1 MAIGGREQERRQER
15 ALDRTAVENKGSGA
29 NSVPNERNPLEQDLK
44 LFEQLAQR
52 SPDPYVR
59 RDFAMLVRDIKYIES
74 QKPLLSEAAEQLGI
88 QKICEKLS
96 SEEIAYYIALP
107 REGRETRVHKI
118 LRENLVDDISRLE
131 DLKGWDRE
139 EFLTFFSMVVNQALS
154 REYSLRRQKNENRH
168 GSAVRQLL
176 VEEKSRD
183 DLIRKLGKDVTWGLF
198 FPREIRGKSEEAPA
212 EAISKIWER
221 VSEFAKVTPVA
232 ANPKA
237 LQAFMEGSLNS
248 TPQQARD
255 HARTL
260 IETEIRQSH
269 VVISAQGRNEDG
281 KNGDSG
287 SSSRQQTGG
296 MQVLVEIK
304 GSRPADQENKLLVE
318 QLLSLPG
325 LTSADKKI
333 ARLCLYEGRT
343 EKETKT
349 ALGMSQGQVSKR
361 LTVIRGLMKA
371 ALSST
376 QSER

>member
-1 MAIGGREQERRQER
+1 
-15 ALDRTAVENKGSGA
+15 
-29 NSVPNERNPLEQDLK
+29 
-44 LFEQLAQR
+44 
-52 SPDPYVR
+52 
-59 RDFAMLVRDIKYIES
+59 MLVRDIKYIES

-131 DLKGWDRE
+131 GWDRE
-139 EFLTFFSMVVNQALS
+139 EFLTFLSMVVNHALS

-168 GSAVRQLL
+168 GSAVRQFL

-198 FPREIRGKSEEAPA
+198 FPGEVRGKSEEAPA

-232 ANPKA
+232 ADPKA

-255 HARTL
+255 HVRTL

-296 MQVLVEIK
+296 MQVLMEINR
-304 GSRPADQENKLLVE
+304 SRPADQENKLLVE

-325 LTSADKKI
+325 LTSADKEI

-343 EKETKT
+343 QKEIATS
-349 ALGMSQGQVSKR
+349 LSMSQGQVSKR
-361 LTVIRGLMKA
+361 LRDIRSLMKA
-371 ALSST
+371 ALSRT